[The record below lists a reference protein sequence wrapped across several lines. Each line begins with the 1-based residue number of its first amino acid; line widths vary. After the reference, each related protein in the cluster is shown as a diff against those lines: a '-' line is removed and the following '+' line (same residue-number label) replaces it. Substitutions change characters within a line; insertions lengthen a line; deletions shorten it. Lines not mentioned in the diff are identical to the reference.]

1 MIKKSNFNL
10 HKKIIIGTAQFSK
23 NYGIVKKKNQN
34 PYKFINLVKK
44 YKLKAFDTS
53 VNYKGSINLIETN
66 TKDSNLIIKLSTRN
80 YNGIIPILKFK
91 KQVNLISKKIKK
103 NKIYSF
109 MIHDFSLSYCK
120 KINNHINFLIEF
132 CKENKI
138 RFGFSIYKLS
148 EFNYIK
154 KYDFNILQVPINVF
168 NREFL
173 NYKFIRFVKSKKIEI
188 HARSIFLQ
196 GLLVNDLKFFP
207 KKFLKFKDIFSS
219 WKKLCLKNEITRID
233 ACINFI
239 LNHNFVSKLIIGFK
253 DSEEL
258 KELSKTQ
265 RYKFNF
271 YNNKI
276 FKKIPQNLKNPN
288 LWQNIN

>member
-196 GLLVNDLKFFP
+196 GMLLSDVSRVP
-207 KKFLKFKDIFSS
+207 KKFKYLKKPLTYFES
-219 WKKLCLKNEITRID
+219 WIKMREISKLYACLKYILSFSIID
-233 ACINFI
+233 KIVLGTNNYLQFKQTIETIEKINGK
-239 LNHNFVSKLIIGFK
+239 LN
-253 DSEEL
+253 
-258 KELSKTQ
+258 
-265 RYKFNF
+265 
-271 YNNKI
+271 
-276 FKKIPQNLKNPN
+276 IPKQLKNISHNQLNPKN
-288 LWQNIN
+288 W